1 MLNECGRALQIGPV
15 KKDSE
20 GKPMKDRNGRL
31 IHDPYQIRVF
41 NTINFN
47 RSMHYN
53 PFAYIHSEKDI
64 LKLVTTLIANT
75 KGDGKAGDEFWESG
89 KTAVQCL
96 DRLHPLRGTGG
107 GTELFDSPRDAEFHG
122 GTGER

>member
-1 MLNECGRALQIGPV
+1 MQIGPV

-64 LKLVTTLIANT
+64 LKL
-75 KGDGKAGDEFWESG
+75 GMMG
-89 KTAVQCL
+89 
-96 DRLHPLRGTGG
+96 
-107 GTELFDSPRDAEFHG
+107 
-122 GTGER
+122 